1 MAMAGSGMIPAF
13 AISIGRIGNF
23 NHTGRFYSVAANRIA
38 PFYSLPPNKKCLFNF
53 VVSNKICTFATKS
66 KYMEKELF
74 RTIIAES
81 QEYIGRI
88 HLVQRPLYLEEYGS
102 TAYIIVFSLMTWWF
116 GTK

>member
-1 MAMAGSGMIPAF
+1 
-13 AISIGRIGNF
+13 
-23 NHTGRFYSVAANRIA
+23 
-38 PFYSLPPNKKCLFNF
+38 
-53 VVSNKICTFATKS
+53 
-66 KYMEKELF
+66 MEKELF

-88 HLVQRPLYLEEYGS
+88 HLVQRLLYLEEYGS

>member
-1 MAMAGSGMIPAF
+1 
-13 AISIGRIGNF
+13 
-23 NHTGRFYSVAANRIA
+23 
-38 PFYSLPPNKKCLFNF
+38 
-53 VVSNKICTFATKS
+53 
-66 KYMEKELF
+66 MEKKLF